1 MLIYMVYFVVTTIY
15 YKSHSVF
22 DFGHF
27 KNVHFG
33 KIQKS
38 LEKYPFFEVCD
49 DNALVHRKSNYW
61 VVMINF

>member
-1 MLIYMVYFVVTTIY
+1 MVIKSIPIYMGYFVVTTIY

-27 KNVHFG
+27 KNVHFE

-38 LEKYPFFEVCD
+38 LEKHPIFRD
-49 DNALVHRKSNYW
+49 L
-61 VVMINF
+61 

>member
-1 MLIYMVYFVVTTIY
+1 MVIKSMLIYMVYFVVTTIY

-38 LEKYPFFEVCD
+38 LEKYPFF
-49 DNALVHRKSNYW
+49 
-61 VVMINF
+61 